1 MPHIA
6 GSRSRKAGLPPG
18 TPVHIGTR
26 RPESTRIHVMQYDTG
41 RVDERELTEVR
52 DCADLRPSGA
62 GVTWV
67 HVTGVHDVALLG
79 RIGGCFSLHPLV

>member
-26 RPESTRIHVMQYDTG
+26 RPESTRIHVMRYDAT
-41 RVDERELTEVR
+41 R
-52 DCADLRPSGA
+52 A
-62 GVTWV
+62 G
-67 HVTGVHDVALLG
+67 
-79 RIGGCFSLHPLV
+79 